1 MNMQAIMRQAQ
12 QMQSD
17 IMKIQKELE
26 KTEYEGNS
34 SLVTV
39 VLNGKKEMLKLT
51 IKDKENLNSDDMD
64 ILEDMIVVAFNEA
77 MKKVDADK
85 EKKLNKYKKQ
95 IEKYLSIPL
104 N

>member
-1 MNMQAIMRQAQ
+1 MSI
-12 QMQSD
+12 SLLPLV
-17 IMKIQKELE
+17 K
-26 KTEYEGNS
+26 YEGNS

-85 EKKLNKYKKQ
+85 EKKLNKYQ
-95 IEKYLSIPL
+95 GLAGMM
-104 N
+104 

>member
-85 EKKLNKYKKQ
+85 GKKLNKYQ
-95 IEKYLSIPL
+95 GLAGMM
-104 N
+104 

>member
-85 EKKLNKYKKQ
+85 EKKLNKYQ
-95 IEKYLSIPL
+95 GLAGL
-104 N
+104 M

>member
-12 QMQSD
+12 QMQSE
-17 IMKIQKELE
+17 IMKIQRELE

-39 VLNGKKEMLKLT
+39 VLNGKKEILKLT

-64 ILEDMIVVAFNEA
+64 ILEDMVVVAFNEA
-77 MKKVDADK
+77 MKKVDVDK
-85 EKKLNKYKKQ
+85 EKKLSKYQ
-95 IEKYLSIPL
+95 GLAGMM
-104 N
+104 

>member
-12 QMQSD
+12 QMQSE
-17 IMKIQKELE
+17 IMKVQRELE

-64 ILEDMIVVAFNEA
+64 ILEDMVVVAFNEA
-77 MKKVDADK
+77 MKKVDVDK
-85 EKKLNKYKKQ
+85 EKKLSKYQ
-95 IEKYLSIPL
+95 GLAGMM
-104 N
+104 

>member
-12 QMQSD
+12 QMQSE
-17 IMKIQKELE
+17 IMKIQRELE

-64 ILEDMIVVAFNEA
+64 ILEDMVVVAFNEA
-77 MKKVDADK
+77 MKKVDVDK
-85 EKKLNKYKKQ
+85 EVNIKG
-95 IEKYLSIPL
+95 
-104 N
+104 

>member
-77 MKKVDADK
+77 MKNVDADK
-85 EKKLNKYKKQ
+85 EKKLNKYQ
-95 IEKYLSIPL
+95 GLAGMM
-104 N
+104 

>member
-85 EKKLNKYKKQ
+85 EKKLNKYHG
-95 IEKYLSIPL
+95 LAGMM
-104 N
+104 

>member
-34 SLVTV
+34 SLVTI

-64 ILEDMIVVAFNEA
+64 ILEDMIVVAFNVA

-85 EKKLNKYKKQ
+85 EKKLNKYQ
-95 IEKYLSIPL
+95 GLAGMM
-104 N
+104 

>member
-12 QMQSD
+12 QMQSE
-17 IMKIQKELE
+17 IMKIQRELE

-64 ILEDMIVVAFNEA
+64 ILEDMVVVAFNEA
-77 MKKVDADK
+77 MKKVDVDK
-85 EKKLNKYKKQ
+85 EKKLSKYQ
-95 IEKYLSIPL
+95 GLAVMM
-104 N
+104 

>member
-1 MNMQAIMRQAQ
+1 MNMQTIMRQAQ

-85 EKKLNKYKKQ
+85 EKKLNKYHG
-95 IEKYLSIPL
+95 LAGMM
-104 N
+104 

>member
-12 QMQSD
+12 QMQSE
-17 IMKIQKELE
+17 IMKIQRELE

-64 ILEDMIVVAFNEA
+64 ILEDMVVVAFNEA
-77 MKKVDADK
+77 MKKVDVDK
-85 EKKLNKYKKQ
+85 EKKLSKYHG
-95 IEKYLSIPL
+95 LAGMM
-104 N
+104 

>member
-12 QMQSD
+12 QMQSE
-17 IMKIQKELE
+17 IMKIQRELE
-26 KTEYEGNS
+26 KTEYERKS

-64 ILEDMIVVAFNEA
+64 ILEDMVVVAFNEA
-77 MKKVDADK
+77 MKKVDVDK
-85 EKKLNKYKKQ
+85 EKKLSKYQ
-95 IEKYLSIPL
+95 GLAGMM
-104 N
+104 

>member
-64 ILEDMIVVAFNEA
+64 LLEDMIVVAFNEA

-85 EKKLNKYKKQ
+85 EKKLNKYQ
-95 IEKYLSIPL
+95 GLAGMM
-104 N
+104 